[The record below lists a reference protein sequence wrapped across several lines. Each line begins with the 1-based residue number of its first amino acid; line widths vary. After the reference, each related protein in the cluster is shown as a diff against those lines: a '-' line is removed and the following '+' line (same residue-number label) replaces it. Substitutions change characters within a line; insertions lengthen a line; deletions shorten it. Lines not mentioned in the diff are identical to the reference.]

1 MKVTTIEFLQMSFG
15 NDKTKIKQY
24 LIDEEIDFVLV
35 KEEKII
41 SEEFYSNI
49 DKFIPNQ
56 FSDLE
61 QQFGTQ
67 G

>member
-1 MKVTTIEFLQMSFG
+1 MKTTTIEFLQMSFG